1 MSLHPLR
8 KDPDLIPV
16 NRPVSP
22 AALPAITMTT
32 SHQAPRPEVPPATD
46 SGGTPVPEPT
56 AAPEP
61 DKEASKLA
69 SLLGVVVGVS
79 LAAVIVAPVTLSATH
94 LIEWASSAAGLGLP
108 LGLAWLV
115 FVALDLAAVTCIGMV
130 VLCAM
135 RGESGG
141 AFDVATWA
149 FAFASAFANYS
160 GSAGAGKW
168 FFPAMS
174 LAGPTLL
181 HMVLAKMKSWARIKA
196 GTKLSAR
203 PRFGVRWVP
212 GIAFRETSKAW
223 AAARRENITKAAD
236 AIAFVR
242 EMDIVAGMTDP
253 DAVRYAQAAARTTDP
268 HELRQWLTSRGKNV
282 AQAALPMLPAAATVT
297 AERVM
302 DDDVAREGAPL
313 SETFAPMPAKLR
325 APREALGLPAAPEPT
340 RLPSTPTEYDY
351 VREMAEKERAEKAR
365 RPRPVKD
372 ADVAPAVPIRRKRPQ
387 DHPKWAVTEATFRA
401 SIAKGAELS
410 QRKLSDVV
418 PVHRNIAKA
427 VIDHVKNDLFP
438 EES

>member
-8 KDPDLIPV
+8 KDPDLIPGS
-16 NRPVSP
+16 RPAGP
-22 AALPAITMTT
+22 AALPAIAMTT
-32 SHQAPRPEVPPATD
+32 VRQAPRREVPPATD
-46 SGGTPVPEPT
+46 SGQ
-56 AAPEP
+56 APAP
-61 DKEASKLA
+61 DKAPKPSKDRSFLE

-79 LAAVIVAPVTLSATH
+79 LALVIVAPVTLSATH
-94 LIEWASSAAGLGLP
+94 LIKWASSAAGLGLP
-108 LGLAWLV
+108 GALAWLV

-141 AFDVATWA
+141 AFDAATWA
-149 FAFASAFANYS
+149 FALASAFANYT
-160 GSAGAGKW
+160 GSTGAGQW

-212 GIAFRETSKAW
+212 GIAFRETARAW
-223 AAARRENITKAAD
+223 AAARRENIAKAAD

-242 EMDIVAGMTDP
+242 EMDIVAGMTDT

-297 AERVM
+297 AEQIR
-302 DDDVAREGAPL
+302 DEDVAREGAPL

-325 APREALGLPAAPEPT
+325 APRKTLGLPAGPEPMT
-340 RLPSTPTEYDY
+340 
-351 VREMAEKERAEKAR
+351 EKAR
-365 RPRPVKD
+365 PAKD
-372 ADVAPAVPIRRKRPQ
+372 KVVDLPARR
-387 DHPKWAVTEATFRA
+387 
-401 SIAKGAELS
+401 AKGDPTSHPQWARGVDAYRKSVQAGSPMS
-410 QRKLSDVV
+410 QRELADYLHLKNRTLA
-418 PVHRNIAKA
+418 AKIQA
-427 VIDHVKNDLFP
+427 HVST
-438 EES
+438 EMGREG